1 MQYMAEIKKRILSF
15 SNGKTI
21 KLYGNSV
28 AIGKSMEIAEAF
40 TPNIFGFIITGGDGK
55 TGEVF
60 NPHKL
65 TAEEMMELADYNIR
79 MWMDFKDAVRNYGIS
94 NTKIFKKEAMI

>member
-1 MQYMAEIKKRILSF
+1 MAEIKKRVLSF

-28 AIGKSMEIAEAF
+28 AIGKSMEISEAYA
-40 TPNIFGFIITGGDGK
+40 PNIFGFIAPTGEDK
-55 TGEVF
+55 TGSVL

-65 TAEEMMELADYNIR
+65 TAEELMELADYNIR
-79 MWMDFKDAVRNYGIS
+79 MWMDFKDAIRKHGINS
-94 NTKIFKKEAMI
+94 AKVFNKEALLIP